1 MGNMG
6 NMNKNR
12 KLILGIAAT
21 VALLVGGA
29 GYFTASTVKDAEI
42 KEIKSVQ
49 VHELAKVRDKN
60 RAEKKI
66 LEDWVRYKEEVCGE
80 YITKSEEVMEGLLTA
95 LDSSTSMIA
104 NPGDIGT
111 MMSYTGTADG
121 ITALLPTKLIMEDK
135 ADECKKSAQ

>member
-1 MGNMG
+1 
-6 NMNKNR
+6 MNKNR
-12 KLILGIAAT
+12 IIGIAT
-21 VALLVGGA
+21 VALLVGGGA
-29 GYFTASTVKDAEI
+29 GYFTGSAVKDAEI
-42 KEIKSVQ
+42 KEIKSEQ
-49 VHELAKVRDKN
+49 VHELAVARDKS

-111 MMSYTGTADG
+111 MLTYTGTADG
-121 ITALLPTKLIMEDK
+121 ITSLIPAKLAMEDL
-135 ADECKKSAQ
+135 AVACTGVGASDS